1 MAIVIEAVRLG
12 PGASGW
18 FTGRDRD
25 GARRPLGAAGNLSHR
40 RPHRPVD
47 LAADRAAVGA
57 ATGTDPT
64 RWHLMQ
70 QVHGAQ
76 VGVVHA
82 GTPPGAELPAVDAI
96 VTREPDRP
104 LGVQVADCVPVLLA
118 GDTAVGAVHVGRR
131 GLAAGVVAAALMAL
145 ERMGVPAAGLAAAI
159 GPAIGGCCYELPRQ
173 LRDEVVA
180 ALPVA
185 VADAAAA
192 TTRDGAASIDLP
204 AAVEAQLVGAG
215 VSVAHHTSGCTR
227 CDPQHRW
234 FSHRADPQS
243 GRQLGLVVRP
253 GDLAGDRREAARG
266 ERA

>member
-1 MAIVIEAVRLG
+1 MIEAARLG
-12 PGASGW
+12 PVARGW
-18 FTGRDRD
+18 FTGRDHE
-25 GARRPLGAAGNLSHR
+25 GGPRPLGAAGNLSHR

-47 LAADRAAVGA
+47 LAADRAAVAA
-57 ATGTDPT
+57 ATGTEHT

-131 GLAAGVVAAALMAL
+131 GLAAGVVAAVLAAL
-145 ERMGVPAAGLAAAI
+145 ERLGVAAPGLAAAI
-159 GPAIGGCCYELPRQ
+159 GPAIGGCCYDLPRAR
-173 LRDEVVA
+173 RDDVVA
-180 ALPVA
+180 ALPGDA
-185 VADAAAA
+185 ADAATA
-192 TTRDGAASIDLP
+192 TTRDGSPSLDLP

-215 VSVAHHTSGCTR
+215 VSVAHRTASCTR
-227 CDPQHRW
+227 CDPQQRW
-234 FSHRADPQS
+234 FSHRADPRS
-243 GRQLGLVVRP
+243 GRQLGLVVRRD
-253 GDLAGDRREAARG
+253 DLGGDRGDQRPG
-266 ERA
+266 ERP